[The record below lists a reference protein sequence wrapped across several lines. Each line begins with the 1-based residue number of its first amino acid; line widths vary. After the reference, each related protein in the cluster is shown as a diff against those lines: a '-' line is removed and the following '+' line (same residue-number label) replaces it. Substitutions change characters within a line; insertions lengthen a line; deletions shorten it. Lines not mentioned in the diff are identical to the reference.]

1 MRNYLVF
8 IYELTYFIVVSIP
21 LAITIFL
28 TATLLSKIKNF

>member
-1 MRNYLVF
+1 MRSHLIF
-8 IYELTYFIVVSIP
+8 LYELTYFMIISVP

>member
-1 MRNYLVF
+1 MKNYLVF
-8 IYELTYFIVVSIP
+8 IYELTFFIIVSVP